1 MMGIAF
7 ALSAA
12 AYILYY
18 PFGPGSIPRVE
29 WTPLTNVTI
38 DRTVSIFVHLFGF
51 YKLLNL
57 RSCSEYLTNK
67 LYFMW

>member
-18 PFGPGSIPRVE
+18 PFGPGYIPRVE

-38 DRTVSIFVHLFGF
+38 DRTVSIIV
-51 YKLLNL
+51 
-57 RSCSEYLTNK
+57 
-67 LYFMW
+67 YF